1 VSDIVTDI
9 VGIHHL
15 SLSVSDLGRSTR
27 WYQEVLGLTVTT
39 PEFEG
44 PGFHRT
50 RLGAPGGGLTV
61 TLTRHDQQ
69 SGAPFDERLPGMD
82 HVAFRV
88 GGVDVME
95 ALDERFRRLGVTHSG
110 IRTSG
115 ATAAI
120 TLRDPD
126 NIQLEVF
133 GEQSETPRS

>member
-1 VSDIVTDI
+1 MTGI

-15 SLSVSDLGRSTR
+15 SLSVSNLGRSTQ
-27 WYQEVLGLTVTT
+27 WYQEVLGFEVTT

-69 SGAPFDERLPGMD
+69 SGAPFDERRPGMD

-88 GGVDVME
+88 GGIDAMQ
-95 ALDERFRRLGVTHSG
+95 ALDERFRGLGVTHSG

-126 NIQLEVF
+126 NIQVEVF
-133 GEQSETPRS
+133 GEQSGTTA